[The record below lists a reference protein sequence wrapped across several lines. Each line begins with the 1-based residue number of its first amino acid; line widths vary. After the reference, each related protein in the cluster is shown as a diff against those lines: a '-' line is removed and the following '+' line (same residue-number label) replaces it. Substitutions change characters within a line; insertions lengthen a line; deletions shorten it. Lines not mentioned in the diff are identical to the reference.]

1 MMTERQWVFLI
12 DPEWRPASGPA
23 ETPPAAAVVGGW
35 LVAEDGDVGA
45 FNANPDYEPATANSP
60 TDPLDA
66 ALRMSADG
74 QVDTDAL
81 FAVLRASVVGVALDD
96 DEQPIIAPAPDDVPS
111 LLVTTAATHRKRV
124 DAAGWLDA
132 SLEDLARLLAEHQ
145 VDVLVNPGAPTST
158 RLLGSVVAD
167 AARG

>member
-1 MMTERQWVFLI
+1 MTEQQWVFLV
-12 DPEWRPASGPA
+12 DPEWRPASESA

-35 LVAEDGDVGA
+35 LVSADGDVGT
-45 FNANPDYEPATANSP
+45 FNANPDYEPATPNSP

-66 ALRMSADG
+66 ALRMSTEG

-81 FAVLRASVVGVALDD
+81 FAVLRASVVGIALDD

-111 LLVTTAATHRKRV
+111 LLVATAAMHRKRV
-124 DAAGWLDA
+124 EAAGWLDA
-132 SLEDLARLLAEHQ
+132 SLEDLARLLAEHR
-145 VDVLVNPGAPTST
+145 VDVLINPGASTST
-158 RLLGSVVAD
+158 RLLGSVIAD

>member
-1 MMTERQWVFLI
+1 MTEQQWVFLI
-12 DPEWRPASGPA
+12 DPEWRPASGQA

-35 LVAEDGDVGA
+35 LVAEDGDVGT
-45 FNANPDYEPATANSP
+45 FNANPDYEPATASSP

-96 DEQPIIAPAPDDVPS
+96 EEQPIIAPAPDDVPS

-145 VDVLVNPGAPTST
+145 VDVLVNPGASTST
-158 RLLGSVVAD
+158 RLLGSVITD